1 MNKCEWEDGEFKSCN
16 HLYAFKDTIRIAW
29 IYCPYCG
36 ADIRKPEPKAPSHE
50 EIMTLWW
57 EINEDIWVKVH
68 LYNNS
73 IDRSQEEPMYIFDA
87 LIRDGHEIIKNQR
100 YSVSKEWFIVKRSA
114 TIPPE
119 KE

>member
-1 MNKCEWEDGEFKSCN
+1 MNKREWEDGEFKSCN

-36 ADIRKPEPKAPSHE
+36 ADIRKPEPKTPSHQ

-57 EINEDIWVKVH
+57 KTGLRWKKVIQYDTDGEGWYY
-68 LYNNS
+68 LY
-73 IDRSQEEPMYIFDA
+73 DERTA
-87 LIRDGHEIIKNQR
+87 
-100 YSVSKEWFIVKRSA
+100 VSKLWFVNMESA
-114 TIPPE
+114 AIPPE